1 MENYNSNPSRSIT
14 IDEYT
19 SDYVSNNVLEEE
31 AKIKKELFKK
41 KLTIISLGTIYVLLL
56 VISFT
61 LLS

>member
-1 MENYNSNPSRSIT
+1 MDNYSSNSKSILVNENVT
-14 IDEYT
+14 DF
-19 SDYVSNNVLEEE
+19 VSNNILEEE

-56 VISFT
+56 IVSFT

>member
-1 MENYNSNPSRSIT
+1 MDNYSSNSKSIT
-14 IDEYT
+14 INEYA

-56 VISFT
+56 IVSFT

>member
-1 MENYNSNPSRSIT
+1 MDNYSSNSKSIT
-14 IDEYT
+14 IDEYA

-56 VISFT
+56 IVSFT

>member
-1 MENYNSNPSRSIT
+1 MENYNSNPRSIT

-56 VISFT
+56 VVSFT